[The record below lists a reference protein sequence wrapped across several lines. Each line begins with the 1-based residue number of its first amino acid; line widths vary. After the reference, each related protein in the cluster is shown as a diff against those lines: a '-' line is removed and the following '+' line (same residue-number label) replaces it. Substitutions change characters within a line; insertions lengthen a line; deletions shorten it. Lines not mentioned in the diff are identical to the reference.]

1 MARALLRVSHRTGW
15 LCAYMSAFKKIGLVG
30 RPGHAGVADSLRSL
44 SGALN
49 GLGLQVLVDDACS
62 EMLQGESFELLAR
75 EELAAQCDLV
85 IVVGGDGSMLSV
97 AQLLAT
103 HEVPVLGVNRGRLG
117 FLTDI
122 LPEEID
128 ARLRDILAGRYTVE
142 QRFLIECELRRAG
155 KRINSASALND
166 VVLHPGTSARMIEFE
181 LFINEQFVHSE
192 LSDGLIVATPT
203 GSTAYA
209 LSAGGPIMHPSL
221 NALVLVPMY
230 PHTLGSRP
238 LVVDADST
246 IRVVVGKQR
255 SIIPQVG
262 CDGATSFAA
271 HPGDELIVRKRP
283 GTLKLIHP
291 LDHNFYQTCRS
302 KLGWGNRLGRAD
314 D

>member
-1 MARALLRVSHRTGW
+1 
-15 LCAYMSAFKKIGLVG
+15 MSAFKRIGLVG
-30 RPGHAGVADSLRSL
+30 RPGHAGVVESLRSL
-44 SGALN
+44 GKVLKSR
-49 GLGLQVLVDDACS
+49 GLSVIVDEKS
-62 EMLQGESFELLAR
+62 GESLDGDYFELMDR
-75 EELAAQCDLV
+75 ERLAAQCDLV
-85 IVVGGDGSMLSV
+85 IVVGGDGSMLGV
-97 AQLLAT
+97 AQMLA
-103 HEVPVLGVNRGRLG
+103 HHDVPVLGVNRGRLG

-122 LPEEID
+122 LPDEIE
-128 ARLRDILAGRYTVE
+128 ARLGDIFAGKYTVE
-142 QRFLIECELRRAG
+142 NRFLIECELRRG
-155 KRINSASALND
+155 GERVDGASALND

-181 LFINEQFVHSE
+181 LFINDQFVNSQQ
-192 LSDGLIVATPT
+192 SDGLIVSTPT

-230 PHTLGSRP
+230 PHSLSSRP
-238 LVVDADST
+238 LVIDADST

-262 CDGATSFAA
+262 CDGATGFPAQ
-271 HPGDELIVRKRP
+271 PGDELLVRKKP
-283 GTLKLIHP
+283 GPLRLIHP